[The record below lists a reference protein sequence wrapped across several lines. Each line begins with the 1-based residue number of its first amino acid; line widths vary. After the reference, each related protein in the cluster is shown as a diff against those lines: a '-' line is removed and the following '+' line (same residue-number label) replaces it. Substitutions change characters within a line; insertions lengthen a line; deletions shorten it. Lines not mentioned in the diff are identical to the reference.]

1 MLVRRTG
8 DAWALPVL
16 LFSGNNFIALG
27 QADLPFSRRGFM
39 STTPLVFHI
48 NGHEI
53 SATFAATK
61 NEAANNHIKQI
72 LLSSFT
78 NRVSI
83 CCSDDKL
90 VSLQQ
95 QRYNKDSDSSHEP

>member
-1 MLVRRTG
+1 
-8 DAWALPVL
+8 
-16 LFSGNNFIALG
+16 
-27 QADLPFSRRGFM
+27 M

-48 NGHEI
+48 NGQEI
-53 SATFAATK
+53 SAPFAATK